1 MALSLKTPK
10 EIQREIAS
18 RLKMKRLEQNLT
30 QYGLAVRSGV
40 SLGSIKRFERMS
52 EISLHSLLEIA
63 SVLNCL
69 DECDCL
75 FQNASKPLTL
85 FCKEKVP
92 FKRKRGNIK

>member
-10 EIQREIAS
+10 EIQREIAFH
-18 RLKMKRLEQNLT
+18 LKMKRLEQNLT
-30 QYGLAVRSGV
+30 QYGLAIKSGV

-52 EISLHSLLEIA
+52 EISFHSLLEIA

-69 DECDCL
+69 EECDCL
-75 FQNASKPLTL
+75 FQNPPNPLTL
-85 FCKEKVP
+85 FYKEKTP